1 MNNTLRRLKQ
11 IPWTPLFWVSLLTL
25 FWASVIDQLLRLGLI
40 YVDLIGRVL
49 TLLFTPPLNIIIG
62 LAAAVGLGALAVIFL
77 EILYPQIL
85 INTGVLW
92 ALLLCLFLMLV
103 VRSLLPLPT
112 IFLDPS
118 YSMLIGAMLGIFLKG
133 KPYWR

>member
-1 MNNTLRRLKQ
+1 MLR
-11 IPWTPLFWVSLLTL
+11 FS
-25 FWASVIDQLLRLGLI
+25 LI
-40 YVDLIGRVL
+40 YVDLIGRAL
-49 TLLFTPPLNIIIG
+49 ALLFTPPLNIVVG
-62 LAAAVGLGALAVIFL
+62 LAAAVGLGALAVVFL
-77 EILYPQIL
+77 EILYPQML
-85 INTGVLW
+85 ISTGVLW

-112 IFLDPS
+112 LLLDPS